1 MRYFFAFQCVKLPKK
16 NAITKIRIVDSGLS
30 NSDQQ
35 YKIPG
40 KPTSLKASSIGSSK
54 ITLTWKKSPNADGYY
69 IYRSTSKN
77 GTYKKIANITKSKG
91 TTYTDKKLK
100 KNKKYYYKL
109 VSYKKTSNK
118 NTVFLSPNSKIL
130 PQRTKH

>member
-1 MRYFFAFQCVKLPKK
+1 M
-16 NAITKIRIVDSGLS
+16 GLADDRKPVNLMTVHVSKSVTAHEVS
-30 NSDQQ
+30 NN
-35 YKIPG
+35 KVPG